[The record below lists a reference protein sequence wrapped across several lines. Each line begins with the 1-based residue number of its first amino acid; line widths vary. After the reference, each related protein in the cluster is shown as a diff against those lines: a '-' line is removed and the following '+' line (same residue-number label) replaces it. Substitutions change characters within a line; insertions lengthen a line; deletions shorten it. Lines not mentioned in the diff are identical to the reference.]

1 MCKVSLFVKKWG
13 FVDFFFAC
21 GGFRM
26 AMLAPLC
33 VADEDVSVGRCGS
46 GSNSPLVRAVEERV
60 FPWEIPHMDNLS
72 SPAVSDSGCL

>member
-1 MCKVSLFVKKWG
+1 
-13 FVDFFFAC
+13 
-21 GGFRM
+21 M